1 MSEEQLNNKLKTG
14 NFETKSTSKYNIA
27 VPKEEHLLT
36 SAHNVKAMY
45 ISCLYNVKAMYISC
59 LYRWKTISSTILGI
73 ISILDK
79 LTDQFNLSNHLIQLM
94 VTLMFLLHGHISSYY
109 LVREYIPQTSRRL

>member
-27 VPKEEHLLT
+27 VQKEEHLLT
-36 SAHNVKAMY
+36 SAH
-45 ISCLYNVKAMYISC
+45 NVKAMYISC

-79 LTDQFNLSNHLIQLM
+79 LTDQFNLPNHLIQLM

-109 LVREYIPQTSRRL
+109 LVREYIPHTSRRL